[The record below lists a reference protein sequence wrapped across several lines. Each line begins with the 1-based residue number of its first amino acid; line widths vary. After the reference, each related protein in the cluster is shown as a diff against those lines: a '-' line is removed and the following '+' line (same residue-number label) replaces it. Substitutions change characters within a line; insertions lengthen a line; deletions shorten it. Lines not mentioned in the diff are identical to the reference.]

1 MPKEET
7 ISANSPPS
15 NDLSVIN
22 MDDMLNGFESDIPLL
37 KSNDRLKKMITAPP
51 EILENIANNIL
62 QEIGKNTVFVFS
74 EAKSLFLF
82 WKGSLEKFVSLDDLN
97 KKLRHLENRY
107 SEVKSLWKE
116 MGDKA
121 PENVKVIPD
130 ILDGEAT
137 YALEMLDEKGNPMKV
152 YMTEDGVMMRLSN
165 GDFLDKPLTAEEATQ
180 KIAQF

>member
-1 MPKEET
+1 MYFFLVDWSEI
-7 ISANSPPS
+7 ISKQI
-15 NDLSVIN
+15 SVPRQEKIEIK
-22 MDDMLNGFESDIPLL
+22 LG
-37 KSNDRLKKMITAPP
+37 KSNPNSGDDGLGHPVDNITKV
-51 EILENIANNIL
+51 
-62 QEIGKNTVFVFS
+62 GKS
-74 EAKSLFLF
+74 IRIEQI
-82 WKGSLEKFVSLDDLN
+82 
-97 KKLRHLENRY
+97 
-107 SEVKSLWKE
+107 KE

-137 YALEMLDEKGNPMKV
+137 YALEMLDEQGNPMKV

>member
-1 MPKEET
+1 MIE
-7 ISANSPPS
+7 S
-15 NDLSVIN
+15 N
-22 MDDMLNGFESDIPLL
+22 E
-37 KSNDRLKKMITAPP
+37 RLKKMITAPP

-82 WKGSLEKFVSLDDLN
+82 WKGSLEKFVSVDDLN
-97 KKLRHLENRY
+97 KKLKKLVNRY
-107 SEVKSLWKE
+107 SDVKSLWKE

-130 ILDGEAT
+130 LLDGEAT
-137 YALEMLDEKGNPMKV
+137 YALEMLDQKGNPMKV

-165 GDFLDKPLTAEEATQ
+165 GELLDKPITTEEASQ